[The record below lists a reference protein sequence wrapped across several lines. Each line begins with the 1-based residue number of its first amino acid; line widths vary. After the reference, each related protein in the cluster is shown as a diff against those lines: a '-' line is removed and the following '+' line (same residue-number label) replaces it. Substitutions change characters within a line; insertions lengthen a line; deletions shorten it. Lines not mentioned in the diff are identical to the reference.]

1 VRQLGDVRVRLGER
15 VKQIRLDR
23 RMTQEDVAERSGL
36 SYKFIGEVER
46 GAANPSVNTL
56 EKLAAGLGVELGHL
70 CGSPLVYTPR
80 RVEPPVVREVAASLE
95 ALASRLRGDTAPRRK
110 GGSKK
115 R

>member
-1 VRQLGDVRVRLGER
+1 LGDVRARLGER

-46 GAANPSVNTL
+46 GAANPSINTL
-56 EKLAAGLGVELGHL
+56 DKLAGGLGVELGHL
-70 CGSPLVYTPR
+70 FGSPLVYTPVR
-80 RVEPPVVREVAASLE
+80 GEAPLVREVAASLE
-95 ALASRLRGDTAPRRK
+95 EILARLRRETSPRRRSR
-110 GGSKK
+110 SKK